1 MHHSIN
7 ITENRSGVPRFLGL
21 LLLAVC
27 AISSLG
33 CSLFNRQWNALESA
47 SLDQGS
53 AAGQRWEGIW
63 RSDVNGHEGKLRCI
77 VLPQEAD
84 ASLFR
89 FSATWGPGIVS
100 DYDIQMVTQPDGE
113 AGQAFEGEMDLG
125 WLMGR
130 YSCKGRITGDEF
142 RARYESEQDRGIFEM
157 KLVR

>member
-1 MHHSIN
+1 MHHP
-7 ITENRSGVPRFLGL
+7 ITTTDHRLGIPRALSL

-27 AISSLG
+27 SISSLG
-33 CSLFNRQWNALESA
+33 CSSFNRQWNALESA

-53 AAGQRWEGIW
+53 AAGQRWEGLW

-113 AGQAFEGEMDLG
+113 GGLAFEGEMDLG
-125 WLMGR
+125 WLMGSYR
-130 YSCKGRITGDEF
+130 CNGKIIGDEF
-142 RARYESEQDRGIFEM
+142 RARYESKQDHGMFEM
-157 KLVR
+157 SRVK